1 MLCMYR
7 AKSLMSAWLSQL
19 ASIPIWSMVSSCSTE
34 LSSSLLISKLA
45 SSPNWSIVLPCS
57 RELNSSLLISQLASS
72 GNSFTVFSTTV
83 SKYFWH
89 LGQAGGSLLLSASS
103 LICGDALVADCDVM
117 VNRIGLD
124 IVCTC
129 SQNSPLSTVQDSWWL
144 AEEDGSCDVD
154 DEHATLVSRYKTHN

>member
-7 AKSLMSAWLSQL
+7 AGSLMYALLSQL

-72 GNSFTVFSTTV
+72 ANSFTVFSTTV
-83 SKYFWH
+83 LKYSWH
-89 LGQAGGSLLLSASS
+89 LGQAGGSLLLPAFS
-103 LICGDALVADCDVM
+103 LICGAALV
-117 VNRIGLD
+117 GLD

-144 AEEDGSCDVD
+144 EEDGSCDVD
-154 DEHATLVSRYKTHN
+154 DQHAALVSRYKTHN